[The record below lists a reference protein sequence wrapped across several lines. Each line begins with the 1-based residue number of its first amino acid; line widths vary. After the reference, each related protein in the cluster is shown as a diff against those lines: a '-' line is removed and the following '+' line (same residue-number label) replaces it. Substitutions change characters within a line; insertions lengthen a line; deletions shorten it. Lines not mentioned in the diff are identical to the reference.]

1 MRLREARPEDAE
13 RISEISRVS
22 LGYAS
27 TPEDTAKRLA
37 SVAANPGHFLRVA
50 EGEDGG
56 AIGFIH
62 ACGYETLYFD
72 PLKYVMALAV
82 DPPHQGQGIGKALL
96 TACEDWAKADGAAG
110 VRLSSG
116 SDRLAAHQFYL
127 HLGYRIRKEQKSIW
141 KVFEQRH

>member
-1 MRLREARPEDAE
+1 VRLREARPEDAE
-13 RISEISRVS
+13 RISEISLVS

-27 TPEDTAKRLA
+27 TPEDTRRRLIA
-37 SVAANPGHFLRVA
+37 TLANPNHFLRVA
-50 EGEDGG
+50 EDDEGR
-56 AIGFIH
+56 AIGYIH
-62 ACGYETLYFD
+62 ACDYDSLFAD

-82 DPPHQGQGIGKALL
+82 DPQSQGRGIGKALL

-127 HLGYRIRKEQKSIW
+127 HQGYKIRKEQKSIW
-141 KVFEQRH
+141 KVFER